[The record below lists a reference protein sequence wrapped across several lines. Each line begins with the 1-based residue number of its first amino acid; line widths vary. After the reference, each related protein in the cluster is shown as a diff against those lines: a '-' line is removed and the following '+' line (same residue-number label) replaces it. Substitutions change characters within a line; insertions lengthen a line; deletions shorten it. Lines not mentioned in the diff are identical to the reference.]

1 MERKRFIQ
9 YTIAYL
15 VCFGFLSWAVFVG
28 NADDIIKYWAASGM
42 SHGMKI
48 YREINIIVPPLI
60 YVIAAPLVAVFDSL
74 LVIRMLNALVWTG
87 VALSLHVVGQRLKI
101 SHKTIGFFNLAIG
114 LYAYVSES
122 FYYGYNMI
130 CLFFALVILSQLL
143 KEELTGKSTII
154 IAVSSILMVWC
165 KHTMG
170 AVFFAMTVL
179 VIWLKYRKQKRFWRK
194 VGGMLVI
201 DAGISAGFLGY
212 LLSLG
217 VMKNFLDVIFG
228 GMSQFSNNYS
238 KTFLFIDFAVIFGG
252 VCFFAGY
259 VIYAVKKQGGNLSEL
274 FETYRE
280 HCLVAF
286 WGIGATLFVYPI
298 FDAEHFTP
306 MIVFFVLLLSLVNRS
321 NEKLLFRISSLL
333 FGTMVITS
341 LTLGISNLS
350 ENNRLSSIPAFR
362 GLPIQAGLE
371 QNLLETEQII
381 KDADK
386 KVYIID
392 KYAMI
397 YSAAMRE
404 NHGYYDFLWL
414 GNTGGKSPLH
424 YVEELLKE
432 DCLILMRTTSGQ
444 ESQWDNSLGKYV
456 KEHYQIRK
464 DYGYWTLYE

>member
-9 YTIAYL
+9 YTIVYL
-15 VCFGFLSWAVFVG
+15 VCFCFLSWAVVVG

-48 YREINIIVPPLI
+48 YGDLNIIVPPLI
-60 YVIAAPLVAVFDSL
+60 YVIAAPLVAVFDSM

-87 VALSLHVVGQRLKI
+87 VAMSLHVLGHRLKI
-101 SHKTIGFFNLAIG
+101 SHKIIGFFNLAIG

-130 CLFFALVILSQLL
+130 CLLLALIILSQLL
-143 KEELTGKSTII
+143 KEELTGKSSII

-179 VIWLKYRKQKRFWRK
+179 VIWLKYRKQKGFWGK
-194 VGGMLVI
+194 VGGMLFI

-217 VMKNFLDVIFG
+217 VMNNFLDVIFG
-228 GMSQFSNNYS
+228 GMSRFSNNYS
-238 KTFLFIDFAVIFGG
+238 GIFLLIDFAVILGG
-252 VCFFAGY
+252 ICFFIGY
-259 VIYAVKKQGGNLSEL
+259 VVYAVKQQGDTLSDL
-274 FETYRE
+274 FEKYPE

-286 WGIGATLFVYPI
+286 WGIGSILFVYPI

-306 MIVFFVLLLSLVNRS
+306 MIVFFVLLLSLVNRR
-321 NEKLLFRISSLL
+321 NEKLLFRISTLL
-333 FGTMVITS
+333 LGTVVIIF
-341 LTLGISNLS
+341 LTLEISNLFG
-350 ENNRLSSIPAFR
+350 NYRLSRIPAFR

-371 QNLLETEQII
+371 QNLLETEQIV
-381 KDADK
+381 KEANK

-404 NHGYYDFLWL
+404 NHGYYDVLWL
-414 GNTGGKSPLH
+414 GSTGGKSPLH
-424 YVEELLKE
+424 YMEELKKE
-432 DCLILMRTTSGQ
+432 DCLILMKTNSKQ
-444 ESQWDNSLGKYV
+444 ESQWDEYLEKYV